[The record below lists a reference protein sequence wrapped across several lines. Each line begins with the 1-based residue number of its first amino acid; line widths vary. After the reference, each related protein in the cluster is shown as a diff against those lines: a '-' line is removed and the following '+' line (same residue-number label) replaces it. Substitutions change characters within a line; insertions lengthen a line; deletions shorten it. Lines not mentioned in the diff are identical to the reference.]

1 MSSKSVIVIGGGL
14 AGLSSAVAL
23 AEAGFRVRLLEKRPH
38 LGGRAASYVLP
49 GGEHVDNCQHVTL
62 GCCTNLEDFYRRVG
76 AADQIRFFD
85 RLLFAAPD
93 GQRGAIASVALPP
106 PLHMAPSFAFFPL
119 LGWADKRA
127 IAQALLAIARSGG
140 QPGGSFERASRV
152 KTSRCSRGCKS
163 IARPTRAIRRFWEV
177 ILVSALDE
185 ELDRID
191 ARYGIDVFWKAF
203 LSTRG
208 GYRVGIP
215 RVPLGEL
222 YEGCRKALAAQ
233 GGEVQLRAGVRGFLV
248 VDGRVEGVEREDG
261 SVETADYYLAAV
273 PQDVLP
279 ELLPAEVVE
288 REPVFS
294 NLRNLRTSPITGVHL
309 WFDRTVMSEPF
320 LTLLDSTTQWVF
332 NKTQLYGGGAKDGG
346 QYLAAG
352 DQRVVQ
358 PGFALAAGNYRA
370 VPRGTARCASRN
382 SRGRAREGNRGQG
395 NVRDVF
401 AGARFGPVASR
412 AEKSPLGIIS
422 RRGLDI
428 DRLAVHNG
436 GSRPQ
441 RLPGRRSDSLRCRNA
456 TEIIAAGFA
465 RGRIGAPVGTR
476 NREKQPANG
485 FDPQSTILGFLR
497 LFTVSLNIR
506 LACSDSEYDWFPPG
520 GFPWTG
526 SISTGATRV
535 PTSPKKKKNVSTTKA
550 IHDRNRSDREHR
562 AWSAR
567 LHARAVPIAAPCCSR
582 ASIRKESARVALS
595 SCIAASSA
603 LTLTPPRALNA

>member
-14 AGLSSAVAL
+14 AGLSSGVAL

-49 GGEHVDNCQHVTL
+49 GGEEIDNCQHVTL
-62 GCCTNLEDFYRRVG
+62 GCCTNLQDFYRRVG

-106 PLHMAPSFAFFPL
+106 PLHMAISFAFFPL
-119 LGWADKRA
+119 LGWRDKRA

-140 QPGGSFERASRV
+140 RPADLSSGGRSVENVTMLAWLQKHRQTA
-152 KTSRCSRGCKS
+152 
-163 IARPTRAIRRFWEV
+163 RAIRRFWEV

-222 YEGCRKALAAQ
+222 YEGCRKALAEQ
-233 GGEVQLRAGVRGFLV
+233 GGEVQLRAGVRGFLL

-261 SVETADYYLAAV
+261 SVETADCYLAAV

-288 REPVFS
+288 SEPVFR
-294 NLRNLRTSPITGVHL
+294 NLRNLQASPITGVHL

-346 QYLAAG
+346 QYLQLVISASYS
-352 DQRVVQ
+352 
-358 PGFALAAGNYRA
+358 L
-370 VPRGTARCASRN
+370 ASR
-382 SRGRAREGNRGQG
+382 SRQEIIALCLEELRGVLPATREATLVKGTVVKEMSATFSPAPGSDRWRPSQ
-395 NVRDVF
+395 
-401 AGARFGPVASR
+401 
-412 AEKSPLGIIS
+412 KSPLS
-422 RRGLDI
+422 GLF
-428 DRLAVHNG
+428 LAGDWTLTGWPSTMEGAV
-436 GSRPQ
+436 
-441 RLPGRRSDSLRCRNA
+441 RSGYLAAEAILSEAGMPRKLLQPDLRA
-456 TEIIAAGFA
+456 EG
-465 RGRIGAPVGTR
+465 
-476 NREKQPANG
+476 
-485 FDPQSTILGFLR
+485 L
-497 LFTVSLNIR
+497 
-506 LACSDSEYDWFPPG
+506 
-520 GFPWTG
+520 
-526 SISTGATRV
+526 
-535 PTSPKKKKNVSTTKA
+535 
-550 IHDRNRSDREHR
+550 
-562 AWSAR
+562 AR
-567 LHARAVPIAAPCCSR
+567 LW
-582 ASIRKESARVALS
+582 ASGS
-595 SCIAASSA
+595 
-603 LTLTPPRALNA
+603 